1 MAFGKWIGGALGWSL
16 GGPIGG
22 LVGFAVGSLFDK
34 SSAQV
39 VDAQGNA
46 IPTRTGDFNM
56 SLVILSAA
64 VMKADGKAMKSEL
77 DYVKGFFSQQ
87 FGEAASAEYLRVL
100 KEVLEKDIP
109 LQEVCTQIAGFM
121 ALPMRLQLLH
131 YLFGIA
137 KADGHVHTKEVETIE
152 LIAKYMRIPT
162 ADYESIRS
170 MFYKEVGG
178 AYTMLEIDASASDDE
193 VKKAYKRMAVR
204 YHPDK
209 VAALGEEIQKG
220 ATEKFQSIQAAYEQ
234 IKKERGLK

>member
-1 MAFGKWIGGALGWSL
+1 MSFGKWIGGALGWSL

-39 VDAQGNA
+39 QDGTGM
-46 IPTRTGDFNM
+46 PTRSGDFNM

-77 DYVKGFFSQQ
+77 DYVRGFFAQQ
-87 FGEAASAEYLRVL
+87 FGEEAASEYLRVL
-100 KEVLEKDIP
+100 KDVLEKDIP

-178 AYTMLEIDASASDDE
+178 AYTMLEIEASASDDE

-220 ATEKFQSIQAAYEQ
+220 ATEKFQSILAAYEQ

>member
-1 MAFGKWIGGALGWSL
+1 MSFGKWIGGALGWSL

-39 VDAQGNA
+39 QIGTGM
-46 IPTRTGDFNM
+46 PTRSGDFNM

-77 DYVKGFFSQQ
+77 DYVRGFFAQQ
-87 FGEAASAEYLRVL
+87 FGEEAASEYLRVL
-100 KEVLEKDIP
+100 KDVLEKDIP

-152 LIAKYMRIPT
+152 LIARYMRIPT

-220 ATEKFQSIQAAYEQ
+220 ATEKFQSILAAYEQ